1 MSDIPFIFKSG
12 FLGNLD
18 AASLAGINI
27 KVLDILKQHYAS
39 FRRKIGQKYIVLF
52 TKINVIRLISIDMVY
67 EIQKIITSIVIVVLV
82 VLGIAKLSNIIFQ
95 VEENVVAYKVEIED
109 KVEASKEE
117 EKINISA
124 FLAMGSVEH
133 GKKVFK
139 KCAACHSINEGGKNK
154 IGPALW
160 AVMQRKSGELD
171 DYNYSKSLLNY
182 DKKWGFYELN
192 GFLLKPA
199 TWIKGNKMGFA
210 GLKKDED
217 RASVILYLNEMSS
230 EPLPLP

>member
-52 TKINVIRLISIDMVY
+52 TKINVIRLTSIVMVY

-82 VLGIAKLSNIIFQ
+82 VLGIAKLSNVIFK

-109 KVEASKEE
+109 KTEASKEE
-117 EKINISA
+117 EEINISA

-139 KCAACHSINEGGKNK
+139 KCAACHSINEGGKN
-154 IGPALW
+154 
-160 AVMQRKSGELD
+160 
-171 DYNYSKSLLNY
+171 
-182 DKKWGFYELN
+182 
-192 GFLLKPA
+192 
-199 TWIKGNKMGFA
+199 
-210 GLKKDED
+210 
-217 RASVILYLNEMSS
+217 
-230 EPLPLP
+230 